1 MLKDWPIILIVVS
14 NVIYQICSK
23 SSPKELHPLAMLVIT
38 YLIGALGSFI
48 AYHILAPA
56 PNIVAEYKNLNWT
69 AFVLGIAVV
78 GLESGYLYLYKL
90 GWNINTGYM
99 VVSILIAISLLFVGL
114 FLYNESI
121 SLTKVVGIIVC
132 LIGMF
137 ILRK

>member
-14 NVIYQICSK
+14 NIIYQICSK

-48 AYHILAPA
+48 AYHILAPNA
-56 PNIVAEYKNLNWT
+56 NIVAEYKHLNWT
-69 AFVLGIAVV
+69 AFVLGVAVV

-121 SLTKVVGIIVC
+121 SLTKILGIVVC

-137 ILRK
+137 LLRK